1 MISLLLKWLLPT
13 FQKVSPIENSF
24 LAFRLLAQRRPWY
37 NFPQSSR
44 IQVQPSPAASTRPP
58 TVKPQEIKVVYLRFA
73 RGEVG
78 TTSSLAPEISCLGLS
93 PKKVGDD
100 IAIAPGNWKG
110 LRITVKLTTQN
121 RQAQMRWCPLPGH
134 QSPQRA
140 TKRQKQM
147 KMKHSGNTI
156 FDEIVNIAQQ
166 MQHLSLARE
175 LSGKI
180 KEILDPHD
188 ISTDGV
194 ECSAC

>member
-1 MISLLLKWLLPT
+1 MISLLLKWPLPT
-13 FQKVSPIENSF
+13 FQKVSTIENGF
-24 LAFRLLAQRRPWY
+24 LAFWLLAQRRPWY

-44 IQVQPSPAASTRPP
+44 IQVPPSPAASIRPP
-58 TVKPQEIKVVYLRFA
+58 MVKLQEIKVVFLRLA

-78 TTSSLAPEISCLGLS
+78 TTSSLAPEISSLGLS

-100 IAIAPGNWKG
+100 IANAPGNWKG
-110 LRITVKLTTQN
+110 LRITAKLTIQN

-156 FDEIVNIAQQ
+156 SDEIVNIAQQ
-166 MQHLSLARE
+166 MQHWSF
-175 LSGKI
+175 
-180 KEILDPHD
+180 
-188 ISTDGV
+188 
-194 ECSAC
+194 